1 MGAGRSFW
9 RAQAGASAVEFA
21 LVVPAFL
28 ALTIGALNLCILLY
42 INSTL
47 HFAVD
52 DAARCMSISQA
63 AGTTAC
69 DTVAHTRTHALA
81 TFNFPSLS
89 PVITPLAAQTCGN
102 QVTGTATYQL
112 NAVLTS
118 MAVNLSATSCFPVQN

>member
-1 MGAGRSFW
+1 MGAGLRFW

-21 LVVPAFL
+21 MVVPAFL

-52 DAARCMSISQA
+52 DAARCMSVK
-63 AGTTAC
+63 TTVC

-89 PVITPLAAQTCGN
+89 PTITPTFGTVGSGCGN
-102 QVTGTATYQL
+102 QVTGAATYRL
-112 NAVLTS
+112 NAVVTS
-118 MAVNLSATSCFPVQN
+118 INVSLSAQSCFPIQN